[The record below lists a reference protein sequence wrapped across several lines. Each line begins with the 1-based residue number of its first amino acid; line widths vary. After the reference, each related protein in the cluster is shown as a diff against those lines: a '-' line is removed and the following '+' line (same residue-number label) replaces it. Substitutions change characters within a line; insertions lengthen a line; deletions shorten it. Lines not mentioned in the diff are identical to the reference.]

1 MLSLGDKSATGAGDR
16 QRSGA
21 LHKELDFL
29 AKNNFVKHSGRLTG
43 QDALNGASM
52 HNYLLKKASI
62 DISSSCMT
70 VSERSKRSLHK
81 GKQNSGSSQQVPVA
95 DMRQAQLSDQRKV
108 YKKVSSKYS
117 IKRSPKLQSKRA
129 VQQFGHSPQINKIT
143 Q

>member
-1 MLSLGDKSATGAGDR
+1 MEKLLPITKLQTPQLQMMQMNTDRTHQQVSTMLSLGDKSATGAGDR

-95 DMRQAQLSDQRKV
+95 DMRQA
-108 YKKVSSKYS
+108 
-117 IKRSPKLQSKRA
+117 
-129 VQQFGHSPQINKIT
+129 
-143 Q
+143 